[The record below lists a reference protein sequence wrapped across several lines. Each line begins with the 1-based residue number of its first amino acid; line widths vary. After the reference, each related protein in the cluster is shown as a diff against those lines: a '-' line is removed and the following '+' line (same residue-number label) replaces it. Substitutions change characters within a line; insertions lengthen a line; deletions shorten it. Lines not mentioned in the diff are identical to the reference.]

1 MATRKKRGLGRGLNA
16 LLGEAVLTQEDG
28 ADQTLPID
36 QIRAGSYQPRR
47 DIDPERLG
55 ELAESIR
62 RHGVVQPVV
71 VRPREAG
78 GYELVA
84 GERRW
89 RAARLAGLTE
99 IPAVVRRIDDRTAL
113 AVALIENI
121 QREDLNPLE
130 QAEALRRLLEEFDL
144 THQQLAE
151 TLGKSR
157 ATISNLLRLLD
168 LQPQVKQL
176 LAEGRIEMGH
186 ARALLGL
193 TGERQL
199 EVARK
204 VADGKMTV
212 RATEALVKRLQQPG
226 VPSGPSDTDP
236 DIRRLQEELSGLLG
250 TRVTIRHGRSGKGRL
265 VIAYDDLEQLEGLL
279 TRFR

>member
-1 MATRKKRGLGRGLNA
+1 MAARKKRGLGRGLNA
-16 LLGEAVLTQEDG
+16 LLGEAVLTQPDTSN
-28 ADQTLPID
+28 QTLPID
-36 QIRAGSYQPRR
+36 QIQPGSCQPRR
-47 DIDPERLG
+47 DIDPARLG
-55 ELAESIR
+55 ELTESIR
-62 RHGVVQPVV
+62 SHGVVQPVV
-71 VRPREAG
+71 VRPRES

-99 IPAVVRRIDDRTAL
+99 IPVVIRRLDDRTAL
-113 AVALIENI
+113 ALALIENI

-130 QAEALRRLLEEFDL
+130 QAEALCRLLEEFGL

-168 LQPQVKQL
+168 LHPQVKQL

-193 TGERQL
+193 TGEQQAK
-199 EVARK
+199 VALK

-212 RATEALVKRLQQPG
+212 RATEAMVKRLQQPAT
-226 VPSGPSDTDP
+226 SGSAPAVDP
-236 DIRRLQEELSGLLG
+236 DVHRLQEELSDRLG
-250 TRVTIRHGRSGKGRL
+250 TRVVIRHTKEGRGRL
-265 VIAYDDLEQLEGLL
+265 VIDYNDLEQLEGLL
-279 TRFR
+279 ARFR

>member
-1 MATRKKRGLGRGLNA
+1 MATRKKRGLGRGLDA
-16 LLGEAVLTQEDG
+16 LLGDAALAQAEVAN
-28 ADQTLPID
+28 QTLPID
-36 QIRAGSYQPRR
+36 QIQTGSYQPRR

-71 VRPREAG
+71 VRPQGAG

-121 QREDLNPLE
+121 QREDLNPLD

-151 TLGKSR
+151 TVGKSR

-168 LQPQVKQL
+168 LHPEVKRL
-176 LAEGRIEMGH
+176 LTEGRIEMGH

-212 RATEALVKRLQQPG
+212 RATEALVKRLQR
-226 VPSGPSDTDP
+226 PSAPRSPAADDP

-250 TRVTIRHGRSGKGRL
+250 VQVTIRHNRTGKGRL

-279 TRFR
+279 SRFR

>member
-16 LLGEAVLTQEDG
+16 LLGDAVLTQEDG
-28 ADQTLPID
+28 ANQTLPID
-36 QIRAGSYQPRR
+36 QIQAGSYQPRR

-130 QAEALRRLLEEFDL
+130 QAEALCRLLEEFDL

-226 VPSGPSDTDP
+226 APSGPSDTDP

-250 TRVTIRHGRSGKGRL
+250 TRVTIRHGRTGRGRL

>member
-1 MATRKKRGLGRGLNA
+1 MATRKKRGLGRGLDA
-16 LLGEAVLTQEDG
+16 LLGEAVLTQQDG
-28 ADQTLPID
+28 TNQTLPID

-71 VRPREAG
+71 VRPREGG

-121 QREDLNPLE
+121 QREDLNPLD
-130 QAEALRRLLEEFDL
+130 QAEALRRFLEEFDL

-157 ATISNLLRLLD
+157 ATISNLLRLLE
-168 LQPQVKQL
+168 LHPQVKQL

-212 RATEALVKRLQQPG
+212 RDTEALVKRLQRPG
-226 VPSGPSDTDP
+226 APSGPADTDP
-236 DIRRLQEELSGLLG
+236 DIRRLQEELSDLLG
-250 TRVTIRHGRSGKGRL
+250 TRVTIRHSRTGKGRL
-265 VIAYDDLEQLEGLL
+265 VIAYEDLEQLEGLL